1 MTTLTKWLNNLYLI
15 AVLLAAGVTTDV
27 ILIGLAC
34 DLSKSDWGTWVGSV
48 GTVLT
53 LVGTIWLAT
62 AAERKRRRE
71 QLDLAIIAAA
81 SLSSWISDLRQAIW
95 VAQQNMPGT
104 LGAPDDAQLA
114 LADCIKSIDHVGI
127 WSRDDLAPLVVLP
140 GHTAARLASLGVQIR
155 IALASLKQASGK
167 PELDMEDLVGIH
179 AVLGTYFDGF
189 SEVLEPIQAECQT
202 FLQRHG
208 FGQIHDPMLHS
219 SAS

>member
-71 QLDLAIIAAA
+71 QLDLAI
-81 SLSSWISDLRQAIW
+81 
-95 VAQQNMPGT
+95 
-104 LGAPDDAQLA
+104 
-114 LADCIKSIDHVGI
+114 
-127 WSRDDLAPLVVLP
+127 
-140 GHTAARLASLGVQIR
+140 
-155 IALASLKQASGK
+155 
-167 PELDMEDLVGIH
+167 
-179 AVLGTYFDGF
+179 
-189 SEVLEPIQAECQT
+189 
-202 FLQRHG
+202 
-208 FGQIHDPMLHS
+208 
-219 SAS
+219 